1 MAGIYIHIPFCRSK
15 CAYCDFFSTPDA
27 KWMHRYVD
35 ALINEAALRL
45 NEIGEQYTTLYLG
58 GGTPSLLSDDLLRFL
73 FDGLSRFIDISKME
87 EVTLEA
93 NPEDITP
100 CKTDFFQSLGINRIS
115 IGIQSFNDTEL
126 QSVSRK
132 HAATDSFKALDALN
146 ESGINY
152 SADLI
157 YGLPGQNKT
166 AWERN
171 LDCLLSYAPPHFS
184 AYLLSYEPGTKLYA
198 QLMRGVVAEA
208 SDILAHSMYSLLCDK
223 ASAAGYNHYEVSN
236 FALPGKTSIHNSA
249 YWHYAPYLGLGAAAH
264 SFDGKVRR
272 FNPGNIRIY
281 IDKIENGM
289 TAYSVDDENP
299 INRFNDY
306 VITSLRTNDGFD
318 IAFARQH
325 FTDSIIGRF
334 INNVSKLPDG
344 AINQNNSGNYV
355 IPERQWLTS
364 DAVLRELILD

>member
-1 MAGIYIHIPFCRSK
+1 
-15 CAYCDFFSTPDA
+15 
-27 KWMHRYVD
+27 
-35 ALINEAALRL
+35 
-45 NEIGEQYTTLYLG
+45 
-58 GGTPSLLSDDLLRFL
+58 
-73 FDGLSRFIDISKME
+73 
-87 EVTLEA
+87 
-93 NPEDITP
+93 
-100 CKTDFFQSLGINRIS
+100 
-115 IGIQSFNDTEL
+115 
-126 QSVSRK
+126 
-132 HAATDSFKALDALN
+132 
-146 ESGINY
+146 
-152 SADLI
+152 
-157 YGLPGQNKT
+157 
-166 AWERN
+166 
-171 LDCLLSYAPPHFS
+171 
-184 AYLLSYEPGTKLYA
+184 
-198 QLMRGVVAEA
+198 MRGVVAEA

-236 FALPGKTSIHNSA
+236 FALPGKTAIHNSA

-281 IDKIENGM
+281 IDKIENGIS
-289 TAYSVDDENP
+289 AYSVDYENL

-306 VITSLRTNDGFD
+306 VITSLRTNNGFD

-344 AINQNNSGNYV
+344 TINQNNSGNYV